1 MNNILS
7 ERYASPE
14 MAHIFSPISRYGKW
28 RLVWLTLAE
37 AQYELGFPIKEEN
50 LKKVSNTLDRIDF
63 ERVKEIEKET
73 RHDVMAHL
81 KHWAEICPA
90 VNTTIHLGATSS
102 FVTDNAECILNKEA
116 LYLVIQ
122 RMGKLRNVLADF
134 AYQNA
139 GMPALGYTHFQ
150 PASPTTIG
158 KRVAMWIQDLQY
170 DIDEA
175 VAFHDDFVCRG
186 VKGTTGTQASYL
198 ELANRNAVKVRQLD
212 RLFAKKLKFS
222 KSVELSGQTLSRKY
236 DAKLADIL
244 SGVAITLS
252 KIGHDVRLLSHT
264 GDLREGFAKGQVG
277 SSAMPYKR
285 NPMLAERLCALSRLV
300 PQYREMLTQTAM
312 TQWLERSLDDS
323 AARRIAIPDMF
334 LAIEGA
340 LNTAIKMSESLVP
353 KMTPYFEDPFLVSEL
368 LLARAVKNGHD
379 RQEAHEKLK
388 TYSLEARKTTNPG
401 LHFERKILLD
411 PMWSDSDYEDLSI
424 AIGRASE
431 LVGLAEEQT
440 LGYLKRLGY
449 PTSSGL

>member
-1 MNNILS
+1 MNKILA

-14 MAHIFSPISRYGKW
+14 MAHIFSKESRYGKW

-37 AQYELGFPIKEEN
+37 AQYELGFPIEEEN
-50 LKKVSNTLDRIDF
+50 LKKAQDTASRIDF

-81 KHWAEICPA
+81 KHWAEICPE

-102 FVTDNAECILNKEA
+102 FVTDNAECMLNKEA
-116 LYLVIQ
+116 LHLIIQ
-122 RMGKLRNVLADF
+122 RMGKLRNILADL
-134 AYQNA
+134 AYDTA
-139 GMPALGYTHFQ
+139 GFPALGYTHFQ

-158 KRVAMWIQDLQY
+158 KRVAMWMQDLQY
-170 DIDEA
+170 DIEQTVD
-175 VAFHDDFVCRG
+175 FHDSYVCRG

-198 ELANRNAVKVRQLD
+198 ELSGRNATKVRQLD
-212 RLFAKKLKFS
+212 RLFAKKLKFV
-222 KSVELSGQTLSRKY
+222 KPIELSGQTLSRKY

-300 PQYREMLTQTAM
+300 PQYRDMLTQTAM

-323 AARRIAIPDMF
+323 ATRRVAIPDMF

-340 LNTAIKMSESLVP
+340 LNTAIKMSSSLIP
-353 KMTPYFEDPFLVSEL
+353 KATSYFEDPFLVSEL
-368 LLARAVKNGHD
+368 LLARAVSNGHN

-388 TYSLEARKTTNPG
+388 LYSLEARQAAKPG
-401 LHFERKILLD
+401 QHFERTVFKD
-411 PMWSDSDYEDLSI
+411 PMWSDMDYYDISI

-440 LGYLKRLGY
+440 IGYLKRLGY
-449 PTSSGL
+449 PTSSDP